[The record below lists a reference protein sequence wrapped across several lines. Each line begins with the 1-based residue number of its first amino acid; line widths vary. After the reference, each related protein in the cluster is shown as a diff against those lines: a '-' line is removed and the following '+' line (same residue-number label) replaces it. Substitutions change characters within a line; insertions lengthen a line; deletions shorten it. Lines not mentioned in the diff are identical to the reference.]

1 VAVIFFEIQDN
12 KKLALTEIQKII
24 DQEKLL
30 KIAKYGENLN
40 ERLTAIET
48 LIDKETLYEIANG
61 GSEYIFTWKE
71 ENFDNI
77 GYLGGLAGLSS
88 DEIDDI
94 EPYYITKTFDL
105 RETARERLKMLK
117 M

>member
-1 VAVIFFEIQDN
+1 M
-12 KKLALTEIQKII
+12 ALNEIQKITG
-24 DQEKLL
+24 QEELL
-30 KIAKYGENLN
+30 KIAKYSESLT
-40 ERLTAIET
+40 ERIMAIET
-48 LIDKETLYEIANG
+48 LIDKNALYEIVNG

-71 ENFDNI
+71 ESFDNI
-77 GYLGGLAGLSS
+77 GYLGGLAGLSG

-94 EPYYITKTFDL
+94 APYYITKTFDL